1 MKLTKRGVTV
11 GRKTGTKASM
21 TAVAIALGTA
31 ALCAGGAAAAAE
43 PKLGIVY
50 DAGGKFDKSFN
61 QSAFEGANRFKTETH
76 IPFIE
81 AQVNSDTQAEQ
92 TLRSLARK
100 KLDLIAAIGFS
111 QTQAVQKVAQ
121 EFPNVRFVLIDGV
134 AKGDNVNSVIFKE
147 EEGSYLVGLAGAM
160 ASKTGKLGFV
170 GGMDIPLIRAFA
182 CGYGQGARA
191 INPKA
196 EVVQNMVGTTSA
208 AWNDPAKG
216 GELARAQFERGVDVV
231 FAVAGGSGM
240 GTLQTAKT
248 KGKLAIGVDSNQNY
262 LHPGT
267 MLTSMVK
274 RVDGAI
280 YDVFMQQKNGTWKPG
295 VTARGLKEGGVDWAL
310 DKDNRALV
318 TPAMEKRVNEAKANI
333 ISGKVKVIDYRT
345 ANSCP
350 V

>member
-1 MKLTKRGVTV
+1 MTLKHL
-11 GRKTGTKASM
+11 SM
-21 TAVAIALGTA
+21 AIA
-31 ALCAGGAAAAAE
+31 ALCIAGSAAAAAA

-61 QSAFEGANRFKTETH
+61 QSAFEGAERFKKETG
-76 IPFIE
+76 IAYME
-81 AQVNSDTQAEQ
+81 AQASSDTQAEQ
-92 TLRSLARK
+92 VLRGLARK

-111 QTQAVQKVAQ
+111 QAQAVQKVAA
-121 EFPNVRFVLIDGV
+121 EFPNVRFVIIDSI
-134 AKGDNVNSVIFKE
+134 AKGNNVNSVMFKE
-147 EEGSYLVGLAGAM
+147 QEGSYLVGVAAAM
-160 ASKTGKLGFV
+160 ASKSKKLGFV

-182 CGYGQGARA
+182 CGYSQGARA
-191 INPKA
+191 QSPKI
-196 EVVQNMVGTTSA
+196 EILQNMVGTTSA

-216 GELARAQFERGVDVV
+216 GELARAQFDRGADVV

-240 GTLQTAKT
+240 GTLQQAKE

-274 RVDGAI
+274 HVDTAI
-280 YDVFMQQKNGTWKPG
+280 YDSFVQVKNGTWKPG
-295 VTARGLKEGGVDWAL
+295 VTYKGLAEGGVDWVV

-318 TPAMEKRVNEAKANI
+318 TPEMEKRVNAARADI
-333 ISGKVKVIDYRT
+333 IKGKIKVVDYR
-345 ANSCP
+345 AGSSCP